1 MKLLI
6 FCFVVSLF
14 VACLYFGYF
23 LACHGSYLWSWY
35 AEHGWTSLPN
45 YFIGIIETFVG
56 FGVSALGLAGLI
68 YLFRKVNE

>member
-1 MKLLI
+1 
-6 FCFVVSLF
+6 
-14 VACLYFGYF
+14 
-23 LACHGSYLWSWY
+23 LWSWY

-56 FGVSALGLAGLI
+56 FGVSILGLAGLV